1 MSHDDKEQLEPP
13 RWTPNFGPFDESALL
28 MEIIAMWGVHGA
40 HAQVCRMLIERAALS
55 ASVEQPMV
63 YWSERDDNGEWQHY
77 RATPEHAGKVMTE
90 RFAGRTA
97 PIGPDNCL
105 LSTERERLS
114 EKPQDAPK
122 KAKPA
127 AQRPKPTIAELEW
140 ILGAPDGVFV
150 TNIEPNGELRSGLG
164 PKFFEMFPDAA
175 PNAEKSI
182 AEQVESLTRYWTS
195 HTDGSGLAP
204 APEGKGTWLKRDEVL
219 ALFSHEKD
227 NGRGGG
233 GCSN

>member
-105 LSTERERLS
+105 LSTE
-114 EKPQDAPK
+114 
-122 KAKPA
+122 AKPKDSDEAVIRYYEKRA
-127 AQRPKPTIAELEW
+127 ASSNAV
-140 ILGAPDGVFV
+140 APIRRFRASVIDGYA
-150 TNIEPNGELRSGLG
+150 NIKE
-164 PKFFEMFPDAA
+164 
-175 PNAEKSI
+175 
-182 AEQVESLTRYWTS
+182 
-195 HTDGSGLAP
+195 H
-204 APEGKGTWLKRDEVL
+204 PEGAYCLYSEVAA
-219 ALFSHEKD
+219 ALSHGKD
-227 NGRGGG
+227 IK
-233 GCSN
+233 